1 MPESAAVFRAMKPE
15 DLDEVMT
22 IERRSFQS
30 PWSRESFLNDISRA
44 DAVAMVAVVQN
55 RVSAYLV
62 AWRVEDELHIG
73 NLAVHPD
80 YRRQGLGTALL
91 LLLFSADPSTKV
103 VWLEVRVSNSAAQNL
118 YRKLGFR
125 QISIRKNYYQ
135 IQKEDAIIMVK
146 DLD

>member
-1 MPESAAVFRAMKPE
+1 MSESAVVFRAMNPE
-15 DLDEVMT
+15 DIDEVMT
-22 IERRSFQS
+22 IERCSFPS

-44 DAVAMVAVVQN
+44 DTVTAVAVIRN
-55 RVSAYLV
+55 RVTAYLV

-80 YRRQGLGTALL
+80 YRRQGLGTELL
-91 LLLFSADPSTKV
+91 ARLFSAYPSV
-103 VWLEVRVSNSAAQNL
+103 RMVWLEVRISNTAAQNL
-118 YRKLGFR
+118 YMKLGFR

-135 IQKEDAIIMVK
+135 VEKEDAIIMVK